1 MLQDESAGLTFLD
14 EMFAR
19 DKFLSVVAFPRTPEA
34 SIATISIF
42 PADVRPGSLFVVP

>member
-1 MLQDESAGLTFLD
+1 MLRDKFAGLVFLD

-19 DKFLSVVAFPRTPEA
+19 DNFLSIVAFPRTPEA